1 MRFRETALPGVI
13 VVEPDVHRDPRG
25 FFLET
30 WRADRWPEGG
40 IRATFVQDNQS
51 RSVHGTLR
59 GMHAQISRPQ
69 AKLVR
74 VLQGE
79 IFDAVVDLRRGSPT
93 FGRWIA
99 ERLSSENF
107 RQIYVPVGFAHGFC
121 VTSESAEVEYKCSDF
136 YDPSDELRLLWDDP
150 AVGIEWPVRDPVV
163 SDKDRGG
170 HPLSYWLDRLP
181 DWGAAAR

>member
-1 MRFRETALPGVI
+1 MRFRPTGLDGVV

-30 WRADRWPEGG
+30 WRADRWAEGG
-40 IRATFVQDNQS
+40 VDSTFVQDNHS

-59 GMHAQISRPQ
+59 GMHAQLRRPQ

-79 IFDAVVDLRRGSPT
+79 IFDAVIDLRRGSPT

-99 ERLSSENF
+99 ERLSAENF

-121 VTSESAEVEYKCSDF
+121 VTSDWAEVEYKCSDF
-136 YDPSDELRLLWDDP
+136 YDPGDELRLLWNDP
-150 AVGIEWPVRDPVV
+150 AVGIEWPVADPVV
-163 SDKDRGG
+163 SDKDRSGL
-170 HPLSYWLDRLP
+170 PLSAWLERLP
-181 DWGAAAR
+181 DWGATGR